1 MLVGV
6 KDQGPRAPTRSAA
19 ESPAPGKV
27 AATTGLAA
35 KGVAPRVPSAVKST
49 SENTEPGGYQIA
61 KGVAPRAPSA
71 SVTSATERP
80 NGLSEGDVRV
90 LAQAI
95 AKELLRPLEQ
105 SLAGLEDRIA
115 RLERTLDRTERS
127 LGPADAS
134 GPVQA
139 LVAPVA
145 VPVPAAFTPMAPAV
159 VTKPPIANPPPA
171 NLDEP
176 PRAARVEP
184 RPFPKPIALDDVHL
198 SSAELGMFDS
208 AKRMRRIAT
217 FFVLLLLLAGGGL
230 VTAMIVSRSG
240 G

>member
-1 MLVGV
+1 MGPMLDWV
-6 KDQGPRAPTRSAA
+6 KDQGPRSPTRSAA
-19 ESPAPGKV
+19 ESPTPGKV
-27 AATTGLAA
+27 AATTGLAT
-35 KGVAPRVPSAVKST
+35 KGVGPRVPSAVKST

-80 NGLSEGDVRV
+80 NGLSEGDVRM

-95 AKELLRPLEQ
+95 AKELLKPLEH
-105 SLAGLEDRIA
+105 SLAGLEERIA
-115 RLERTLDRTERS
+115 RLERTQDRTERS
-127 LGPADAS
+127 LE
-134 GPVQA
+134 PVQS
-139 LVAPVA
+139 LVAAIPI
-145 VPVPAAFTPMAPAV
+145 PAAFTPMAPV
-159 VTKPPIANPPPA
+159 VVVKPPITNPPPA
-171 NLDEP
+171 NLEP
-176 PRAARVEP
+176 APRARVEP
-184 RPFPKPIALDDVHL
+184 RPLPKPIALDDVHL